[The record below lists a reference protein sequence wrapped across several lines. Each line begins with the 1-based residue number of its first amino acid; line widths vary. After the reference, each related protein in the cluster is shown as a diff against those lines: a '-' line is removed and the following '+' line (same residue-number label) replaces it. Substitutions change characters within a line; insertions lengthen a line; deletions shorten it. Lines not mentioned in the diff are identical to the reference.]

1 MRRAIALV
9 AACLLPWLGAARAET
24 AKIRVSHGY
33 SSSYLVLMAMRDQ
46 KLIEKH
52 AAAAGLGAVE
62 AVWQTIDG
70 GNQINDAMLAG
81 AVDVAGIG
89 VPGFLALWSK
99 TRGIGK
105 NETIGLTAISGGS
118 MWLMTNQP
126 RIKSLRDFG
135 PADRIALPGI
145 KTSFAAVA
153 LQMAAA
159 KEFGIERYAE
169 LDPLTVGMPHP
180 EAAAALMSGKTEIT
194 AHFASPPFN
203 HAEAAHPGVHRVANT
218 MDIFGPLTILMTM
231 ARKDFVATNPRLADA
246 FVAATDEAVAFVE
259 RDKRAAAETY
269 LRVTNAKTALAEVE
283 RILSDPETGY
293 SATPRGTMEYA
304 RFMAR
309 AGTIKAAPGA
319 WTDLFVPKIH
329 GRPGS

>member
-145 KTSFAAVA
+145 K
-153 LQMAAA
+153 
-159 KEFGIERYAE
+159 
-169 LDPLTVGMPHP
+169 TVGMPHP